1 MFSFH
6 EIYELLQGAADDW
19 LFRQAALVTG
29 SRFGNTALLR
39 AIVEFS
45 SYCQRNCHYCG
56 LRSANASLERY
67 RLSREDIVL
76 TAVKAAE
83 MGFATVVL
91 QSGEDSTYQPDDIAE
106 MIREIISRKSVTVT
120 LSLGQQSYDTLALW
134 RDAGAQR
141 YLLKIETSDH
151 RLNARY
157 RPGSPLEERLQCL
170 QDIRDL
176 GYETGSGII
185 IGLPSGRKDPIAVLA
200 ADILFLNRLDLDMIA
215 AGPLVPHPQTP
226 LKDACHGS
234 LQLTH
239 RTQAILRLCNPHA
252 NIPATS
258 AMDALSCTLTPG
270 KQARERQKA
279 LTRSCNVLMEAAT
292 LPPVNGSY
300 EIYPAKT
307 RHARPFERA
316 KSIITAAGKTLPSAF
331 NLESGSV

>member
-1 MFSFH
+1 MFSFQ

-19 LFRQAALVTG
+19 LFHQAAVVTG
-29 SRFGNTALLR
+29 SRFGNTALVR

-56 LRSANASLERY
+56 LRRANTRLERY
-67 RLSREDIVL
+67 RLSKEEIVL

-91 QSGEDSTYQPDDIAE
+91 QSGEDSTFQPDDIAE
-106 MIREIISRKSVTVT
+106 IIGEITARKSVTVT

-134 RDAGAQR
+134 RDAGARR
-141 YLLKIETSDH
+141 YLLKIETSDR
-151 RLNARY
+151 RLNERY
-157 RPGSPLEERLQCL
+157 RPGSPLKERLQCL
-170 QDIRDL
+170 QHIRDL

-185 IGLPSGRKDPIAVLA
+185 IGLPSGKKDPIAVLA
-200 ADILFLNRLDLDMIA
+200 ADILFLNSLDLDMIA
-215 AGPLVPHPQTP
+215 AGPFVPHPQTP

-239 RTQAILRLCNPHA
+239 RTQAILRLCNPPA

-258 AMDALSCTLTPG
+258 AMDALSRILTPG
-270 KQARERQKA
+270 DEARERQQA
-279 LTRSCNVLMEAAT
+279 LTRSCNVLMEAAA
-292 LPPVNGSY
+292 LPAANSRY

-307 RHARPFERA
+307 RHTRPFERA
-316 KSIITAAGKTLPSAF
+316 KSIITAAGKTPHLLPS
-331 NLESGSV
+331 S